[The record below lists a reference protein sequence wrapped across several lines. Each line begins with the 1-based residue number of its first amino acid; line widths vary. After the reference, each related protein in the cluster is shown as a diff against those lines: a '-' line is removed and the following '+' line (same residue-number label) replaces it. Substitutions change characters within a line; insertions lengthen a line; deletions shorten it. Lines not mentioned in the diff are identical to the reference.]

1 MRILH
6 VFDFDETI
14 TKYHTAKEPFAY
26 NPETNIKE
34 GLKGNF
40 VHNNESLFAIATFH
54 SQPDYVLS
62 YALALLEKTEEDII
76 STEIVKGE
84 HHQLLNV
91 YLKGNEHPL
100 IIGTPRLDNYRV
112 HLELLAV
119 YGKNNI
125 LDAIEASLPPCH
137 EKHYYE
143 DKEPFYSKAACK
155 VEFYRHHT
163 NAASASFKPFIT
175 EKAPDSMF
183 SLRAMI
189 NAHFADLSKP
199 VSSPSQPDS
208 LVNLSMFALKK
219 DSGSTSEPSTEETLE
234 ALTDLLGFIE
244 YKVKALQS
252 KTLDVLAVSSFKD
265 ILAYW
270 EMQTKEQIA
279 PFIAEIQHQR
289 EEMAKFESTLE
300 YDSDDNNTFGIRV

>member
-14 TKYHTAKEPFAY
+14 TIHHTAKKPDDY

-76 STEIVKGE
+76 KTEVVKGT

-112 HLELLAV
+112 HLELLV
-119 YGKNNI
+119 LYGKNNI

-155 VEFYRHHT
+155 TEFHRHHT
-163 NAASASFKPFIT
+163 NAASASFTPFIA
-175 EKAPDSMF
+175 EKAPDSIF
-183 SLRAMI
+183 SLRAMV
-189 NAHFADLSKP
+189 NAHLADLPKQESG
-199 VSSPSQPDS
+199 PSQPGS
-208 LVNLSMFALKK
+208 LVNLSMFAPEK
-219 DSGSTSEPSTEETLE
+219 DSIGTIKPSTEDSLE
-234 ALTDLLGFIE
+234 ALTDLLDFLE

-252 KTLDVLAVSSFKD
+252 KTLDVLAAGSFKD

-270 EMQTKEQIA
+270 ETQTKEQIA
-279 PFIAEIQHQR
+279 PFIAEIEHQR
-289 EEMAKFESTLE
+289 EEMAKLESTLE
-300 YDSDDNNTFGIRV
+300 YDSDDNNTFGIGV